1 MQQGGVAMI
10 RKIMSIDN
18 FAVFNGFRWDSSVFD
33 DHGQL
38 LNFEKINIIYGRNYS
53 GKTCISRII
62 RTLETHQIPEN
73 YDNPSFSLMCDNGVI
88 IDQSNLSNHNLTV
101 RVFNKDF
108 VRENLGFLSDPNAE
122 ISPFAVLGA
131 DNANIEAEIALITTE
146 LGSNVEGS
154 ESGLY
159 KEKKKK
165 TVSASK
171 AARNYEKATS
181 DLQKKLSFKAT
192 DPISGIKY
200 KPDRFGDQN
209 YTITKIKADI
219 KTILSPTYSPPKDF
233 EIQEYERTISE
244 QAKNPIQTVASP
256 VLSINTFLSKTKELL
271 ERKIGSSNKI
281 TELLHDIALN
291 EWVKTGVELHAERKA
306 CAFCGNIISDERW
319 NILHAHF
326 DEESK
331 KIEKDIDDCIFSMEN
346 EKNAILSSLTIDKNL
361 FYSAFHSRL
370 DEIATKFALESKR
383 YNAQIDSLINQLK
396 KRKQQITVT
405 LQLDPFEYNC
415 EPLFKVFSEYNRIC
429 NEHNQYTGE
438 LGTKQNAARTALRL
452 HEVYTF
458 CSTIG
463 YGALI
468 KNINELNKDKDNALA
483 EQQECEELIKKKEE
497 KIMLLRRQLN
507 DEEAGAQ
514 KVNKYLTDYFGH
526 EFLAL
531 QAVKEEEENPH
542 VRFDIVRN
550 GKKAYN
556 LSEGEC
562 SLIAFCYFMAKLDDI
577 ESSGKNLIIW
587 IDDPI
592 SSLDSNHVFFVYS
605 LLRAEIV
612 EASKYEQLFISTH
625 NLDFLKYLKR
635 LTGKENDRK
644 VRYFLIKRK
653 DKISKIEKTPN
664 YLQKYVTE
672 FNFLFHEIYKCS
684 KIETVDDSNYTCFYN
699 FGNNARKFLEI
710 LMFYYYPDETKQIEK
725 LEKFFGKGLVSAILT
740 DRINNE
746 YSHLCGIFERGEMPI
761 EVPEM
766 LKIAKL
772 IITTLSTKH
781 PEQYNALL
789 ASVGEQTSSIT

>member
-1 MQQGGVAMI
+1 MI
-10 RKIMSIDN
+10 RKIISIDN
-18 FAVFNGFRWDSSVFD
+18 FAVFNGFRWDLSVFD
-33 DHGQL
+33 DHGQP

-73 YDNPSFSLMCDNGVI
+73 YDNPSFSLKCDNEVI
-88 IDQSNLSNHNLTV
+88 IDQSNLSNHNLNV

-108 VRENLGFLSDPNAE
+108 VRENLRFLSDPNGE
-122 ISPFAVLGA
+122 ISPFAILGA
-131 DNANIEAEIALITTE
+131 DNANIEAEIASITTE
-146 LGSNVEGS
+146 LGSNIEGS

-159 KEKKKK
+159 KEKKEK
-165 TVSASK
+165 TVSASQAEIK
-171 AARNYEKATS
+171 YKEATS
-181 DLQKKLSFKAT
+181 DLEKKLSYKAIDRT
-192 DPISGIKY
+192 DGIKY

-219 KTILSPTYSPPKDF
+219 ETVLSPTYLPLKDF
-233 EIQEYERTISE
+233 QIREYERTISE
-244 QAKNPIQTVASP
+244 QAKNRIQTVASP
-256 VLSINTFLSKTKELL
+256 VLSINTFLSITKELL

-291 EWVKTGVELHAERKA
+291 EWVKKGVELHAERKT
-306 CAFCGNIISDERW
+306 CAFCGNVISDERW
-319 NILHAHF
+319 NILQAHF

-331 KIEKDIDDCIFSMEN
+331 KLEKDIDDCILRMEN
-346 EKNAILSSLTIDKNL
+346 EKNAILSSLMIDKNL
-361 FYSAFHSRL
+361 FYSIFYSRL
-370 DEIATKFALESKR
+370 DDIAAEFALESKK

-396 KRKQQITVT
+396 ERKQQITVT
-405 LQLDPFEYNC
+405 LQLNALEYNC
-415 EPLFKVFSEYNRIC
+415 ESFFEVFRKYNEIC
-429 NEHNQYTGE
+429 FEHNQYTRE
-438 LGTKQNAARTALRL
+438 LGLKQNDARIALRL

-463 YGALI
+463 Y
-468 KNINELNKDKDNALA
+468 NELIEKINNFDKIRENALA
-483 EQQECEELIKKKEE
+483 EQRKCEGLIKKIEE
-497 KIMLLRRQLN
+497 KITSLRRQLN

-531 QAVKEEEENPH
+531 QAVKAEEENAH

-562 SLIAFCYFMAKLDDI
+562 SLIAFCYFMAKLDDV
-577 ESSGKNLIIW
+577 ESNGKNLIIW

-635 LTGKENDRK
+635 LTGKENDRN

-653 DKISKIEKTPN
+653 DRISTIEKMPN

-684 KIETVDDSNYTCFYN
+684 KIETIDDSNYTCFYN

-710 LMFYYYPDETKQIEK
+710 LMFYYYPDETKQLEK
-725 LEKFFGKGLVSAILT
+725 LEKFFGKGLVPAILT

-746 YSHLCGIFERGEMPI
+746 YSHLCGIFERGELPT

-766 LKIAKL
+766 LKTAKL
-772 IITTLSTKH
+772 IMTTLSTKH
-781 PEQYNALL
+781 PEQYAALI
-789 ASVGEQTSSIT
+789 ASVGE

>member
-1 MQQGGVAMI
+1 MI
-10 RKIMSIDN
+10 REITSIDN
-18 FAVFNGFRWDSSVFD
+18 FAVFNDFRWDSSVFD
-33 DHGQL
+33 DHGQP

-62 RTLETHQIPEN
+62 RALETHQIPEN
-73 YDNPSFSLMCDNGVI
+73 YDNPSFSLMCDDGVT
-88 IDQSNLSNHNLTV
+88 IDQSNLSNHNLDV
-101 RVFNKDF
+101 RVFNTDF
-108 VRENLGFLSDPNAE
+108 VRENLRFLSDSEGE
-122 ISPFAVLGA
+122 ISPFAILGA
-131 DNANIEAEIALITTE
+131 GNANIEAEIASITTE
-146 LGSNVEGS
+146 LGSNIEGS

-159 KEKKKK
+159 KENKEK
-165 TVSASK
+165 TVSASQAK
-171 AARNYEKATS
+171 GNYEEATR
-181 DLQKKLSFKAT
+181 DLKRTLDYKAT
-192 DPISGIKY
+192 DRTGGIKY

-209 YTITKIKADI
+209 YTIIKLEADI
-219 KTILSPTYSPPKDF
+219 ETVSSPTYLPPQDLQ
-233 EIQEYERTISE
+233 IQEYERTISE
-244 QAKNPIQTVASP
+244 QAKNRIQTVASP
-256 VLSINTFLSKTKELL
+256 VLSMNTFLSETKELL
-271 ERKIGSSNKI
+271 ERRIGSSNKI
-281 TELLHDIALN
+281 TDLLHDIALN

-306 CAFCGNIISDERW
+306 CAFCGNTISDERW
-319 NILHAHF
+319 NVLRAHF

-331 KIEKDIDDCIFSMEN
+331 KLEEDIDDSIFRMEK
-346 EKNAILSSLTIDKNL
+346 EKNAIASSLAIDKSL

-370 DEIATKFALESKR
+370 DDIARKFALER
-383 YNAQIDSLINQLK
+383 ENYNEQIDSLINQLK

-405 LQLDPFEYNC
+405 LQLDALEYNC
-415 EPLFKVFSEYNRIC
+415 ESLFEVFSEYNKIC
-429 NEHNQYTGE
+429 DEHNQYTGG
-438 LGTKQNAARTALRL
+438 LGQKQNAARTALRL

-458 CSTIG
+458 CLSIG
-463 YGALI
+463 YSALKEKI
-468 KNINELNKDKDNALA
+468 ADLNNKKETLFA
-483 EQQECEELIKKKEE
+483 EQRKCEELIKEKEE
-497 KIMLLRRQLN
+497 RIMLLRRQLN

-526 EFLAL
+526 ESLAL
-531 QAVKEEEENPH
+531 QVVRAEEESAH

-550 GKKAYN
+550 GERAYN

-562 SLIAFCYFMAKLDDI
+562 SLIAFCYFMARLDDV
-577 ESSGKNLIIW
+577 ESNGKNLIIW

-612 EASKYEQLFISTH
+612 ESSRYEQLFISTH
-625 NLDFLKYLKR
+625 NLEFLKYLKR
-635 LTGKENDRK
+635 VTGKENDRN

-653 DKISKIEKTPN
+653 DRISTIEKMPN

-710 LMFYYYPDETKQIEK
+710 LMFYYYPDETKQLEK
-725 LEKFFGKGLVSAILT
+725 LEKFFGKGLVPAILT

-766 LKIAKL
+766 LRTAKL

-789 ASVGEQTSSIT
+789 ASIGEQASLST